1 MCLVDNEFGQDGYG
15 NAEAFVQIEDVLRMN
30 GIVVP
35 LTYNDPGEKRSFIN
49 GTGAVDIYGW
59 VRVSQYVRQC

>member
-49 GTGAVDIYGW
+49 GTVPWIFMGGFEYL
-59 VRVSQYVRQC
+59 SM